1 MRLPQAW
8 NGRFLFQGGGGT
20 NGEVGDASGPA
31 GIGVLPAIARG
42 FAVISQDSG
51 HDNRRNIDPSF
62 GGTAVFGTD
71 AEARANYGH
80 ASLPLASHAGKALI
94 ESFYGQK
101 PRHSYFYGCSKGGQE
116 GMAFAQRHLDEFDGI
131 VAAAPGFAL
140 PRAALNRPRVSSNSV
155 LWPGCNWGGHT
166 FFDCGHPALLTSI

>member
-1 MRLPQAW
+1 MPR
-8 NGRFLFQGGGGT
+8 
-20 NGEVGDASGPA
+20 
-31 GIGVLPAIARG
+31 
-42 FAVISQDSG
+42 
-51 HDNRRNIDPSF
+51 
-62 GGTAVFGTD
+62 
-71 AEARANYGH
+71 RANYGH